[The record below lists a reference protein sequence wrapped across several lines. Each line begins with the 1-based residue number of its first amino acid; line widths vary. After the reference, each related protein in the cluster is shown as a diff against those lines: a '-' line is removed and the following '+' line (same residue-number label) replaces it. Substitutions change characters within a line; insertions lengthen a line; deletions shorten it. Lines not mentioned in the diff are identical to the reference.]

1 MKFKNKP
8 LVSIVIPVYNA
19 NKYLSECLDSLYN
32 QTYKNI
38 EIIIVNDGSTDGSEK
53 IIDNFYKKY
62 RSNTVVLK
70 NSKPSGFT
78 GEVAANQGI
87 RIAKGIYVARM
98 DADDIAFPDR
108 IEKEVNF
115 LEKHKDYFLVSSSA
129 EVIDELGKL
138 IGCWNL
144 GKDYN
149 LILKKIFLTN
159 SIVNSSILFRKSE
172 IKKDFYKIKYSGF
185 NDYYTWIYYLSQ
197 GNKIHTLNDALVKY
211 RTSDSSSTRTNI
223 KNTFILSLKIK
234 DYAVRSKMLKPSFS
248 DRFLIFLQKILI
260 TLLPSKIISYLY
272 LLRIKIT
279 N

>member
-129 EVIDELGKL
+129 EVIDELGKW

-272 LLRIKIT
+272 LLRIRIT

>member
-8 LVSIVIPVYNA
+8 LVSIVVPVYNA
-19 NKYLSECLDSLYN
+19 KRYLSECLNSLYG

-38 EIIIVNDGSTDGSEK
+38 EVIIVNDGSIDGSEK

-78 GEVAANQGI
+78 GEVAANQGVS
-87 RIAKGIYVARM
+87 IAKGVYVARM
-98 DADDIAFPDR
+98 DADDISFLSR

-129 EVIDELGKL
+129 EVVNESGKL
-138 IGCWNL
+138 IGRWDL
-144 GKDYN
+144 GKNYN

-172 IKKDFYKIKYSGF
+172 IEKDFYKIKYLGF

-197 GNKIHTLNDALVKY
+197 GKKIHTLKDVLVKY
-211 RTSDSSSTRTNI
+211 RTSDSNSTRKNI
-223 KNTFILSLKIK
+223 KNTFLLSLRIK
-234 DYAVRSKMLKPSFS
+234 SDAVKSKMLRPSFS
-248 DRFLIFLQKILI
+248 DRFLIFLQRVLV
-260 TLLPSKIISYLY
+260 TLLPGKIINYLY
-272 LLRIKIT
+272 LAKIRAT